1 METNSLKNCDNY
13 KPTLTNSSVE
23 IYSKY
28 IGIIQEYI
36 IQSVGKICIRDDT
49 YYKYVICQ
57 GIDAISHVFKMI
69 LLHTKNLPIAY
80 YHCQTSFYY
89 YIEFMEQLGE
99 NTNSFLKLSS
109 KDATLFVYKKT
120 IFEIDTELVKHSIVK
135 HSIVKHSI
143 VKHSIVKHS
152 KSSTNTIM
160 NNVEVLV
167 NIYNSLLKN
176 IICDFDFKQ
185 TDKHSVVTK
194 IEQSLSKFSQNILN
208 ASISLTEEEYNEK
221 LNILDEF
228 YKMLPVSQEASPII
242 YFEILARKLKTSTID
257 YDDMYSKLLSDN
269 NDTKLTT
276 LTPIKY
282 INWLTQP

>member
-13 KPTLTNSSVE
+13 KPILTNSSVE

-28 IGIIQEYI
+28 VGIIQEYI
-36 IQSVGKICIRDDT
+36 VQAIDKICIRDT
-49 YYKYVICQ
+49 IYYKYVICQ

-120 IFEIDTELVKHSIVK
+120 LFEIDTDLVKHSM
-135 HSIVKHSI
+135 

-160 NNVEVLV
+160 NNAEVLV
-167 NIYNSLLKN
+167 NTYNRLLKN
-176 IICDFDFKQ
+176 IIHDFDFKQ
-185 TDKHSVVTK
+185 TDKHLVLKK
-194 IEQSLSKFSQNILN
+194 IHQSLSKFSQNILN
-208 ASISLTEEEYNEK
+208 LSMNLTESEYNGK
-221 LNILDEF
+221 LNIIDEF
-228 YKMLPVSQEASPII
+228 YKTMSISHETNTII
-242 YFEILARKLKTSTID
+242 YLETLARKLKTSNID
-257 YDDMYSKLLSDN
+257 YDDIHSNLRSDI
-269 NDTKLTT
+269 NDTKFAALS
-276 LTPIKY
+276 PVKY
-282 INWLTQP
+282 INWLTQS

>member
-120 IFEIDTELVKHSIVK
+120 IFEIDTELVKHG
-135 HSIVKHSI
+135 
-143 VKHSIVKHS
+143 IVKHS

-167 NIYNSLLKN
+167 NTYNSLLKN
-176 IICDFDFKQ
+176 VITDFDFKQ
-185 TDKHSVVTK
+185 RDKHGIVNK
-194 IEQSLSKFSQNILN
+194 IDQSLSKFSQNILN
-208 ASISLTEEEYNEK
+208 VSISLTEEEYNEK

-228 YKMLPVSQEASPII
+228 YKMLSASQESNAII
-242 YFEILARKLKTSTID
+242 YLEILARKLKTSTIN
-257 YDDMYSKLLSDN
+257 YDDIYSNLLSDN

-282 INWLTQP
+282 INWLTQS

>member
-13 KPTLTNSSVE
+13 KPTLINSSVE

-120 IFEIDTELVKHSIVK
+120 IFEIDTELVKHG
-135 HSIVKHSI
+135 I

-167 NIYNSLLKN
+167 HTYNSLLKN
-176 IICDFDFKQ
+176 VITDFDFKQ
-185 TDKHSVVTK
+185 TDKHGIVNK
-194 IEQSLSKFSQNILN
+194 IDQSLSKFSQNILN
-208 ASISLTEEEYNEK
+208 VSISLTEEEYNEK

-228 YKMLPVSQEASPII
+228 YKMLSASQESNAII
-242 YFEILARKLKTSTID
+242 YLEILARKLKTSNIN
-257 YDDMYSKLLSDN
+257 YDDIYSNLLSDN

-282 INWLTQP
+282 INWLTQS